1 METWTEE
8 HMDLLPNVVMARQN
22 GVPLIE
28 DGVPGSRVTS
38 WGGGNW
44 SGSAEANLR
53 TLRAGACMRTVEGRP
68 FLIYAYFSSATPS
81 GMARTF
87 QAYQCDYAML
97 LDMNSQELTYM
108 ALYQHDGE
116 ALEAQHLVQGMAEVD
131 VRGSRGTR
139 IPRFV
144 SAPDN
149 RDFFYLVRRD

>member
-1 METWTEE
+1 MRTWSEADDDR
-8 HMDLLPNVVMARQN
+8 MDRIVTARQN

-28 DGVPGSRVTS
+28 NGVPGSRVTS

-53 TLRAGACMRTVEGRP
+53 TLRGGACMRTVEGRQ
-68 FLIYAYFSSATPS
+68 FLIYAYFSTATPS

-108 ALYQHDGE
+108 ALYTREDGD
-116 ALEAQHLVQGMAEVD
+116 LETHHLVSGMAEAD
-131 VRGSRGTR
+131 PRDGRER
-139 IPRFV
+139 IPRFIA
-144 SAPDN
+144 APDN

>member
-1 METWTEE
+1 
-8 HMDLLPNVVMARQN
+8 
-22 GVPLIE
+22 
-28 DGVPGSRVTS
+28 
-38 WGGGNW
+38 
-44 SGSAEANLR
+44 
-53 TLRAGACMRTVEGRP
+53 
-68 FLIYAYFSSATPS
+68 
-81 GMARTF
+81 
-87 QAYQCDYAML
+87 
-97 LDMNSQELTYM
+97 M

>member
-1 METWTEE
+1 
-8 HMDLLPNVVMARQN
+8 MDLLPNVVMARQN

-28 DGVPGSRVTS
+28 DGVPGDRVTS